1 MFSATIR
8 NTAARGFSRFLLN
21 DRGNLTMMMT
31 VIAIPLVAG
40 AGIAIDYGRATRA
53 HQSLQ
58 LIADSATLAAASS
71 QHLTGTTTQKATER
85 VNIATDYLNAALPR
99 VTDIVLDGQPTVA
112 VSGYTINVAI
122 KAKVKGSITNV
133 LSLLHTDAQVGDG
146 SGGDQAGTGDYK
158 DIDVSVKSTGG
169 WTSGLNYL
177 CMLVLNPS
185 AAGSLAISGTADLV
199 SKSCSVQVNSSSL
212 TAMTQ
217 IGASTMTAQMINV
230 HGNYSGSAYSPT
242 PNIGKP
248 VVADP
253 LATQFANDYTAAYAA
268 ATTYGTSSF
277 SAGTT
282 TLNPGIYTSGWRVT
296 NNVTLNLNPGVYF
309 IKGDTLQIKSGGT
322 VNGLGGVTIVMTGSC
337 TVHNCPNLDVQAQ
350 GNLNLKAP
358 ADGYFAGITL
368 AQHPLTIPATSG
380 SGRNSVI
387 GGGTINLTG
396 IMYFPAQNIY
406 ITGAGAISTGSKLFA
421 IVADTVSIQGN
432 GQLKIGQ
439 AADYDAAGLP
449 ALPASTDSV
458 KSVISLK

>member
-8 NTAARGFSRFLLN
+8 NTAARGFSRFLHN

-248 VVADP
+248 ALADP
-253 LATQFANDYTAAYAA
+253 LATQFANDYTTAYGSAA
-268 ATTYGTSSF
+268 AQGTGSF
-277 SAGTT
+277 NAGTT
-282 TLNPGIYTSGWRVT
+282 TLNPGIYSGGWNVT
-296 NNVTLNLNPGVYF
+296 NNVTLNLNPGIYF
-309 IKGDTLQIKSGGT
+309 IKDGTLKIKSGGT
-322 VNGLGGVTIVMTGSC
+322 VNGLGGVTIVMTGNSNAN
-337 TVHNCPNLDVQAQ
+337 VDVQAG

-358 ADGYFAGITL
+358 SDGSFAGIVL
-368 AQHPLTIPATSG
+368 AQNPLTIPPTSG
-380 SGRNSVI
+380 GGRNSVI
-387 GGGTINLTG
+387 GGGTINLVG

-449 ALPASTDSV
+449 ALPASTDTV
-458 KSVISLK
+458 KAVISLK